1 MIVFIKDLM
10 INLAMLCSCIFLY
23 TQFTNSLPIH
33 RNSPF
38 KTRLLLGLLGGLLGN
53 ILMQY
58 SIHIDETMVDLRHIP
73 IVLLAFYGGSLPA
86 LIAMILIMLGRLLFS
101 INIAAVIYLLLCT
114 LVSIWIANVNFSK
127 RMKILTTLTLA
138 NTILSVIFSFLIK
151 DIRLLSHLLP
161 SYWVISYLS
170 GFFSFYMLEYL
181 RKTQKLFN
189 QYKLESFTDGLTGL
203 NNVRKFHEILNFQ
216 WKNSETESKKLCL
229 LYIDIDFFKQV
240 NDTYGHKQGDIVL
253 KELGHILKH
262 SIRSSDLVSRN
273 GGEEFTVLLLD
284 CPLNRALEVSER
296 IRASVE
302 NHVFPLSCGEKVS
315 ITVSIGVACTGGT
328 ADDSST
334 LIEMADKALYQAKR
348 TGRNKVCVA
357 PQSKSDKE
365 INRSVDSESTTC

>member
-1 MIVFIKDLM
+1 
-10 INLAMLCSCIFLY
+10 MLCSCIFLY

-33 RNSPF
+33 RNSPL
-38 KTRLLLGLLGGLLGN
+38 KTRLFLGLLGGLLGN

-73 IVLLAFYGGSLPA
+73 IALLAFYGGSLPA
-86 LIAMILIMLGRLLFS
+86 FIAMILIMLGRFLFS
-101 INIAAVIYLLLCT
+101 VNGSSFAAVIYLLLST

-127 RMKILTTLTLA
+127 RMKIFTTLTLA
-138 NTILSVIFSFLIK
+138 NIILSVVFSFLLK

-203 NNVRKFHEILNFQ
+203 NNVRKFDEILNSK
-216 WKNSETESKKLCL
+216 WKELESKGEKLCL
-229 LYIDIDFFKQV
+229 LYIDIDFFKKV

-253 KELGHILKH
+253 KELGHILKQ
-262 SIRSSDLVSRN
+262 SIRSFDIVSRN

-284 CPLNRALEVSER
+284 CPLNRALEISER
-296 IRASVE
+296 IRSSVE
-302 NHVFPLSCGEKVS
+302 NHVFPLTCGEKIP
-315 ITVSIGVACTGGT
+315 ITVSIGVACTSDT
-328 ADDSST
+328 TNDSST
-334 LIEMADKALYQAKR
+334 LVEMADKALYQAKR

-357 PQSKSDKE
+357 PQPKSSVVKFYSDKE
-365 INRSVDSESTTC
+365 INRSVGSRSTNC